1 MTLENNMR
9 KAIRDLLDKNQRL
22 LDKPRLTKKDTSL
35 INGRL
40 DCIELLLNLLRT
52 GANNGR
58 NTTNN

>member
-40 DCIELLLNLLRT
+40 DCIELLLNLLQT

-58 NTTNN
+58 NTTDN